1 MQGSHLPQPNDSMVG
16 KLLVASTRIE
26 DPVLSRSVCLVVHED
41 AENVFAVLL
50 NRPMATPPQLVSSAS
65 TNELDE
71 PRFKLPSTSQNADSD
86 LSTESYHS
94 HENFEADPTTQTPG
108 QLTGEQSA
116 QKAFDAA
123 MQAANSLGEIH
134 FGGPL
139 AGPLVAVHDSSEHAE
154 AAAGKGIYV
163 AAQREILETLIKN
176 RPESMRL
183 IVGHLGWSVDQLKSE
198 YHAGYWHIIDA
209 TPDDIFVDDQQLW
222 PTVIRR
228 ATTNSLCRWIGV
240 PDQPFSAQIN

>member
-1 MQGSHLPQPNDSMVG
+1 MVG

-26 DPVLSRSVCLVVHED
+26 DPVLSRSVCLVVHQD

-50 NRPMATPPQLVSSAS
+50 NRPMASPPPFANVAFANGPQNSSADDS
-65 TNELDE
+65 QSPLMM
-71 PRFKLPSTSQNADSD
+71 PRFAMPDAVPRPSSPNALEEGSEGIPRSSDVPESASGQLANERACQNA
-86 LSTESYHS
+86 
-94 HENFEADPTTQTPG
+94 A
-108 QLTGEQSA
+108 
-116 QKAFDAA
+116 DAA
-123 MQAANSLGEIH
+123 MQAAKALGEIH

-139 AGPLVAVHDSSEHAE
+139 AGPIVAVHDSSEHAE

-163 AAQREILETLIKN
+163 AAQRDLLETLIKN

-198 YHAGYWHIIDA
+198 YQSGYWHMIDA
-209 TPDDIFVDDQQLW
+209 AHDDIFVDDQQLW

-228 ATTNSLCRWIGV
+228 ATTNSLCRWVGV
-240 PDQPFSAQIN
+240 PDQPFSAQVN